1 LETLEAEMAQ
11 MEKKK
16 AQLLENINKG
26 GSHVEVTKWAIEIEG
41 LTNSQAEKEMRW
53 LELSENA

>member
-1 LETLEAEMAQ
+1 MAQ

-16 AQLLENINKG
+16 AKLLENINKG
-26 GSHVEVTKWAIEIEG
+26 GSHVEITNWATEIEE
-41 LTNSQAEKEMRW
+41 LTNNQATKEMRW